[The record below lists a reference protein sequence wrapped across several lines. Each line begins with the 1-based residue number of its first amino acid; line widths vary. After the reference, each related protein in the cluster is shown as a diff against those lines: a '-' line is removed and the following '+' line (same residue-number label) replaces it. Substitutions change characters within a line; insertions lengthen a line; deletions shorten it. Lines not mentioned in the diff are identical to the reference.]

1 MNATGGFGV
10 REAKLFGTIRGPG
23 SSPSGGEVGISCLGS
38 RGGGRRVSCSHLTA
52 RQASAGKRHIDGHC
66 GTAGHEAGRTLS
78 FCGCRSAGGSSAD
91 ASRPCSTLA
100 GPSEAR
106 GAQLELD
113 QASCLI

>member
-1 MNATGGFGV
+1 MERTDLMHGK
-10 REAKLFGTIRGPG
+10 AKLFGTIRGQG
-23 SSPSGGEVGISCLGS
+23 SSPSGGGVEISCLGS
-38 RGGGRRVSCSHLTA
+38 RGGGRRVSFSHLAA

-66 GTAGHEAGRTLS
+66 RIADHEAGRTLS

-106 GAQLELD
+106 GVQLELD